1 MAVGEA
7 IEAVTAPSARALASG
22 VSVSSA
28 PFWFWWL
35 VPVVLTLLVVAGV
48 ALARR
53 ERPRKGVEA
62 VDDYARFRQAM
73 AQVRESTR
81 RNG

>member
-1 MAVGEA
+1 VVEGVAGSV
-7 IEAVTAPSARALASG
+7 RAL
-22 VSVSSA
+22 SVSSA

-35 VPVVLTLLVVAGV
+35 LPVVATAVVVGVV

-53 ERPRKGVEA
+53 ERPRDGLDAVE
-62 VDDYARFRQAM
+62 DYARFRTAM
-73 AQVRESTR
+73 SQVRDSTR